1 MAEHIMEVQHLK
13 KYFRIGKYETLKA
26 VDDISF
32 YLEQGE
38 TLGLVGESGCGKT
51 TCGKTCI
58 GMLKKTDGTVLYKG
72 QDVHKM
78 NRKEFFDFT
87 GEVQMIFQD
96 PYSSLDPQMK
106 VYDIVAEGIRLHKL
120 AKSKSEEAEKVYQ
133 LLEDVGLHRE
143 YANRYIHEFSGGQ
156 RQRIGIARV
165 LAVDPEVI
173 FCDEPVSALD
183 VSVQAQIMNLL
194 NDLQKTRGLTLLF
207 VAHDLA
213 VVRHIS
219 NRIGVMYL
227 GAMMELGTADQVIE
241 QPVHPYT
248 QALLSAVPSADP
260 DEEAERERI
269 LLKGDIPSPMH
280 LEKGCRFCSRCPEAM
295 DICHEQQP
303 IWQEVKPGHY
313 TACHKCKERT
323 K

>member
-13 KYFRIGKYETLKA
+13 KYFRIGKHETLKA

>member
-13 KYFRIGKYETLKA
+13 KYFRIGKHETLKA

-72 QDVHKM
+72 QDVHNM

-120 AKSKSEEAEKVYQ
+120 AKSKAEEAEKVYQ

-194 NDLQKTRGLTLLF
+194 SDLQKTRGLTLLF

-219 NRIGVMYL
+219 DRIGVMYL

-241 QPVHPYT
+241 HSVHPYT

-280 LEKGCRFCSRCPEAM
+280 LGTGCRFCSRCPEAM
-295 DICHEQQP
+295 DICREKQP
-303 IWQEVKPGHY
+303 VWQEVERGHY
-313 TACHKCKERT
+313 VACHKYRERT

>member
-13 KYFRIGKYETLKA
+13 KYFRIGKHETLKA

-72 QDVHKM
+72 QDVHNM

-120 AKSKSEEAEKVYQ
+120 AKSKAEEAEKVYQ

-194 NDLQKTRGLTLLF
+194 SDLQQTRGLTLLF

-219 NRIGVMYL
+219 DRIGVMYL

-241 QPVHPYT
+241 HPFHPYT

-260 DEEAERERI
+260 DEEAVRERI

-280 LEKGCRFCSRCPEAM
+280 LGTGCRFCSRCPEAM
-295 DICHEQQP
+295 DICREKQP
-303 IWQEVKPGHY
+303 VWQEVEPGHY
-313 TACHKCKERT
+313 AACHKYRERT